1 MKWFVIPVILLVQG
15 CAYTV
20 VSTASL
26 AVSGKSI
33 TDHTLTLII
42 PNSDCSTMNVPKGHY
57 YCEISDPTQHY
68 NRSGY

>member
-1 MKWFVIPVILLVQG
+1 MKWFAIPIVLLQG

-26 AVSGKSI
+26 AVTGRSI
-33 TDHTLTLII
+33 TDHTLTAVV
-42 PNSDCSTMNVPKGHY
+42 PNSDCNVMNVAKGHY
-57 YCEISDPTQHY
+57 YCEIDNPAEHY

>member
-1 MKWFVIPVILLVQG
+1 MKWLIVPILCLQG

-26 AVSGKSI
+26 ATTGKSI
-33 TDHTLTLII
+33 TDHAVTLAV
-42 PNSDCSTMNVPKGHY
+42 PNSNCSSLQVLKGQY

>member
-1 MKWFVIPVILLVQG
+1 MKWLIIPIVCLQG

-20 VSTASL
+20 ASTASL
-26 AVSGKSI
+26 ATTGKSI
-33 TDHTLTLII
+33 TDHTLTALV
-42 PNSDCSTMNVPKGHY
+42 PNSDCNIMNVAKGHY